1 MISSEQ
7 VNVLFPFSVQVD
19 SKGLIGRLGRTLEKR
34 LPGCVGRP
42 LEDVFD
48 IRRWTDTPREESLRE
63 WVDRPILMRVKGD
76 GDPIVLMGALSEVEG
91 GLLFLGGPRLS
102 RVEELEPLELSI
114 NDFAVHDGVMTYLF
128 MLQQVRATSLEAANS
143 ANELAVSAKSYR
155 QLVEQS
161 NDLIMKMRP
170 DGTVVFANAE
180 ACRLLSI
187 MPGTTVFESL
197 LADGNRT
204 PWPHCLDLLAN
215 GTKNAWVEFTLHG
228 RTAKTVLVEGP
239 LVRSAISDEPDVLLA
254 FLRDVTDRTEAEDE
268 LARSNDQLRRAQ
280 KMEAIG
286 RFAGGIAH
294 DFNNLLGVMM
304 GAGGILKEDLP
315 AEDPR
320 SKNVDLIL
328 ASAEKGSALARR
340 LLMFSKRE
348 PSSGLETDVVA
359 STRSLMQILTRVLG
373 REILLE
379 FEANRDSVMIGI
391 DPVQFEQVL
400 MNLVV
405 NARDALPKG
414 GRIKISIRHLAE
426 TSQSILE
433 VQDDGI
439 GMAPDVVQKA
449 FEPFFST
456 KPADKGTGLG
466 LSVVYGIVTDAGG
479 EIDVTSSP
487 GQGTTF
493 SIQLPTLEIATKAG
507 EEPARTSPSKP
518 TLEPNLLAVLIEDQ
532 DDLRGLTARGL
543 AGMGFDVRAFQSVEA
558 CRTGLSGLGRVP
570 DLFVTDVILG
580 DGNGLDLAEEL
591 ATKELLKHVVV
602 ITGHADL
609 ERIDDLLARFGW
621 RLLMKPFTMRQ
632 LQLVVGQLL
641 QHA

>member
-1 MISSEQ
+1 MINSDQ
-7 VNVLFPFSVQVD
+7 IGTLFPFSVQVD
-19 SKGLIGRLGRTLEKR
+19 SKGSIHRLGRTLEKR
-34 LPGCVGRP
+34 LPGSTGKQ

-48 IRRWTDTPREESLRE
+48 IRRWTDTPRNESIEEWL
-63 WVDRPILMRVKGD
+63 DRPVLLRVK
-76 GDPIVLMGALSEVEG
+76 GDPIVLMGAFSEVDD

-102 RVEELEPLELSI
+102 HVEELEPLELNI

-128 MLQQVRATSLEAANS
+128 MLQQMRATSLEAANS
-143 ANELAVSAKSYR
+143 ATELAASAKSYR

-161 NDLIMKMRP
+161 NDLIMQMRP
-170 DGTVVFANAE
+170 DGTVMFANAE
-180 ACRLLSI
+180 ACRLLLI
-187 MPGTTVFESL
+187 TPGTTVFESL
-197 LADGNRT
+197 LTGSSNT
-204 PWPHCLDLLAN
+204 SWPSCLELLTN
-215 GTKNAWVEFTLHG
+215 GTSNAWVEFSLHG
-228 RTAKTVLVEGP
+228 RDENTVLVEGP
-239 LVRSAISDEPDVLLA
+239 LVRSAITDEPDVLLA
-254 FLRDVTDRTEAEDE
+254 FLRDVTDRTKAENE
-268 LARSNDQLRRAQ
+268 LARSNDQLRQAQ

-286 RFAGGIAH
+286 RLAGGIAH

-315 AEDPR
+315 AGDPR
-320 SKNVDLIL
+320 GKNVDLIL

-348 PSSGLETDVVA
+348 PSSGLETDLV
-359 STRSLMQILTRVLG
+359 STTRSLMQILTRLLG
-373 REILLE
+373 PNMKLE
-379 FEANRDSVMIGI
+379 FGSNCDSVWVGI

-405 NARDALPKG
+405 NARDAMTNG
-414 GRIKISIRHLAE
+414 GCIQLSIEKLAE
-426 TSQSILE
+426 TRDVILE

-439 GMAPDVVQKA
+439 GMASDVVQKA

-479 EIDVTSSP
+479 EIDVTSRP
-487 GQGTTF
+487 EEGATF
-493 SIQLPTLEIATKAG
+493 SIRFPAKAMPSGARKQRPT
-507 EEPARTSPSKP
+507 TSPKSP
-518 TLEPNLLAVLIEDQ
+518 TFESNMLAVLLEDQ
-532 DDLRGLTARGL
+532 DDLRRLTARGL
-543 AGMGFDVRAFQSVEA
+543 AGMGFEVRAFQSVDA
-558 CRTGLSGLGRVP
+558 CRTGCASLEQPP
-570 DLFVTDVILG
+570 DLFVTDVLLG
-580 DGNGLDLAEEL
+580 DGNGLDLAESMAAEG
-591 ATKELLKHVVV
+591 LLKRVVI

-632 LQLVVGQLL
+632 LQLVVGQLM